1 MKKAGKV
8 KRRSSKKCYIVISKK
23 KKHTYGAFPFTEEGL
38 EKAQKYSRLMKK
50 EHKEEFLVKE
60 T

>member
-1 MKKAGKV
+1 MKKAAKV

-38 EKAQKYSRLMKK
+38 EKAKKYSRLLKR
-50 EHKEEFLVKE
+50 EHKEEFVVKE